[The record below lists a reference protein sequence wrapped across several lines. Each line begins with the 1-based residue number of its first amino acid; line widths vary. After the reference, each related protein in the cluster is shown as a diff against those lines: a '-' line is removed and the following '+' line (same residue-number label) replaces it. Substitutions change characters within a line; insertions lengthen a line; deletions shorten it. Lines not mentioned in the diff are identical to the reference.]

1 MAPGLALLSAAA
13 FSSSCQVLHYS
24 IPVWPCSV
32 AACEWPVDMNSSAQ
46 RGAGGDRSHLAVS
59 ADGYVRLTVTAFRA
73 ISLAHLLSD
82 LDADVN
88 LPPSTASGACLA
100 SIVGYTEWASQ
111 TTPALSLGWD
121 WRIATTAGRVRYERD
136 GEVRSN
142 VMLLDERRRDLGA
155 LATGILLC
163 VAVDAL
169 EWAQAVDNYI
179 INRYACHLS
188 NLTVTENRS
197 SL

>member
-1 MAPGLALLSAAA
+1 MNSRARR
-13 FSSSCQVLHYS
+13 SSS
-24 IPVWPCSV
+24 
-32 AACEWPVDMNSSAQ
+32 
-46 RGAGGDRSHLAVS
+46 GDRVPLAVS
-59 ADGYVRLTVTAFRA
+59 PDGYVRLTTTAFRA
-73 ISLAHLLSD
+73 TPLTHLLSE
-82 LDADVN
+82 LDADVD

-121 WRIATTAGRVRYERD
+121 WRIATAAGLVRYERD

-142 VMLLDERRRDLGA
+142 IMLVDARRRDLGA
-155 LATGILLC
+155 LATGVLLC
-163 VAVDAL
+163 VAVDIL
-169 EWAQAVDNYI
+169 RWEQAVDHYI
-179 INRYACHLS
+179 SNRYACHLS